1 MPRSPSTNRDI
12 RDSRRADILK
22 AATKLF
28 ARRSLTDTKIGEIA
42 AEAGLSHGLVYH
54 YFPSKEAIFEAI
66 LVDKRE
72 AAWGDVD
79 RLEREHGIEVAMRAL
94 LTRTVA
100 DASERPETSLMITQA
115 LLNDAMPMRLR
126 KNLADGAH
134 QALLRS
140 TAFFERAQKAGV
152 VDASIPASEL
162 AALTFCLVRGM
173 FVSCAAKQRGV
184 RVIPVPSVQTILAVL
199 APRDRAPIEIT
210 REATASAE
218 GSSDEPSSS
227 AAPRTG
233 VRARPKA
240 PARPKRAAPPS
251 QKPSSKKSSSK
262 SPSSRVGGVS

>member
-94 LTRTVA
+94 LTRTVT

-134 QALLRS
+134 KALLRS

-173 FVSCAAKQRGV
+173 FVSCAAKQRGT
-184 RVIPVPSVQTILAVL
+184 RVIPVPSVDTILGLL
-199 APRDRAPIEIT
+199 APRDRQPIVIT
-210 REATASAE
+210 PRVESASPPLE
-218 GSSDEPSSS
+218 
-227 AAPRTG
+227 PRTG
-233 VRARPKA
+233 VRARPETA
-240 PARPKRAAPPS
+240 ARPKRAAR
-251 QKPSSKKSSSK
+251 KSST
-262 SPSSRVGGVS
+262 PRVGGAS

>member
-28 ARRSLTDTKIGEIA
+28 ARRGLTDTKIGDIA

-66 LVDKRE
+66 LEDKRE
-72 AAWGDVD
+72 AAWGDAE
-79 RLEREHGIEVAMRAL
+79 RTERELGIEAAMRLL
-94 LTRTVA
+94 LTRAVT

-115 LLNDAMPMRLR
+115 LLNDAVPLRVR
-126 KNLADGAH
+126 KNLTNGAH

-152 VDASIPASEL
+152 VDGSIPASEL

-173 FVSCAAKQRGV
+173 FVSCAAKERGT
-184 RVIPVPSVQTILAVL
+184 RAIPVPRVETILAL
-199 APRDRAPIEIT
+199 IAPRDRQPIVLAPQH
-210 REATASAE
+210 
-218 GSSDEPSSS
+218 EPSR
-227 AAPRTG
+227 PG
-233 VRARPKA
+233 VRARPSVV
-240 PARPKRAAPPS
+240 RTKRA
-251 QKPSSKKSSSK
+251 SKSTSPKSASPKSSSPTSSSSKSSSPK